1 MTSSDR
7 PSPEL
12 LALQQA
18 VAGRFSLVREIGRGG
33 MGIVFLARDLALER
47 FVAIKLLPPHLA
59 TDREAR
65 ERFVREA
72 RTVAALSH
80 PHIVPIHLVDA
91 SGDVV
96 FFVMAYVDGE
106 TLGERVRRAG
116 PLPSSEAMRVLQE
129 VAWALAHAHANGIV
143 HGDVKPDNVLLDA
156 GSGRAMVTDFGIAH
170 VLARTTPNDGVVRGT
185 PQYVSPEVAQG
196 ARGDARSD
204 LYSLGVTAW
213 FAAAGRLPFDGGSAA
228 ALVLA
233 HVHSPAPSL
242 GDAARVPLR
251 FVGAVDRCLRKDP
264 AERWSSA
271 DALAAEL
278 DAARARAPSAPAP
291 VRAFLHEWEA
301 MSGEVGTAITASLVA
316 AAEAIGLPLYDLLVR
331 GKVGFDSGILSWI
344 FIVITVLTA
353 GLAKA
358 RLIQL
363 VSHARGLL
371 RSGYGHARVAAAQVA
386 DDAEREEEREATDAV
401 ERAQRREMLFV
412 LGGSAVGT
420 LGALGLAYSD
430 LGSIFNALG
439 AAGAVAMPTLAIRTA
454 MRLDA
459 RIAREPFTSRLLR
472 GPLGRWLFKV
482 AGTRLAPPPALTALE
497 GPEPTALALGQAAR
511 ELHAALAPATRAALP
526 GDLPDL
532 IGALERTAMR
542 ARARDDDPRA
552 VEAFRSAVAA
562 LESIRLDLLRLS
574 VRAIS
579 PSELTA
585 ELLRVRALGA
595 AVDRQL
601 SAQAEVDA
609 LLALRAPLRP

>member
-1 MTSSDR
+1 MTASDR

-18 VAGRFSLVREIGRGG
+18 VAGRFSLAREIGRGG

-47 FVAIKLLPPHLA
+47 FVAIKLLPPDLA
-59 TDREAR
+59 HDREAR

-91 SGDVV
+91 SGDLA
-96 FFVMAYVDGE
+96 FFVMAYVEGE

-116 PLPSSEAMRVLQE
+116 PLAPTEAMRVVQE

-143 HGDVKPDNVLLDA
+143 HGDVKPDNILLDA
-156 GSGRAMVTDFGIAH
+156 VSGRAMVTDFGIAH
-170 VLARTTPNDGVVRGT
+170 VLARTTPLDGVVRGT

-204 LYSLGVTAW
+204 LYSLGITAW
-213 FAAAGRLPFDGGSAA
+213 FATAGRLPFDGGSAA

-242 GDAARVPLR
+242 GDAARVPVR
-251 FVGAVDRCLRKDP
+251 FVRAVDRCLRKDP
-264 AERWSSA
+264 AERWPSA
-271 DALAAEL
+271 EALAADL
-278 DAARARAPSAPAP
+278 DSARARAPSAPAP
-291 VRAFLHEWEA
+291 VRAFLHEWQA
-301 MSGEVGTAITASLVA
+301 MSGEVGTAVTATLVA

-344 FIVITVLTA
+344 FIVIAVLSA

-363 VSHARGLL
+363 VAHARGLL
-371 RSGYGHARVAAAQVA
+371 RSGFGHARVASAQVA
-386 DDAEREEEREATDAV
+386 DDAEREEERAATDAV
-401 ERAQRREMLFV
+401 EQAQRRESLFV
-412 LGGSAVGT
+412 LGGSVVGT

-430 LGSIFNALG
+430 LGSLFNALG
-439 AAGAVAMPTLAIRTA
+439 AAGAVALPTLAIRTA
-454 MRLDA
+454 TRLDA
-459 RIAREPFTSRLLR
+459 RIAREPYTSRLLR
-472 GPLGRWLFKV
+472 GPVGRWLFRI
-482 AGTRLAPPPALTALE
+482 AGTRLAPPSPLTALE

-511 ELHAALAPATRAALP
+511 DLHAALPSATRGALP
-526 GDLPDL
+526 GDLPEL

-542 ARARDDDPRA
+542 ARARDGDATAAD
-552 VEAFRSAVAA
+552 VFTNAVAA
-562 LESIRLDLLRLS
+562 LESIRLDLMRLS
-574 VRAIS
+574 VSAIS

-585 ELLRVRALGA
+585 DLTRVRALGA

-601 SAQAEVDA
+601 SANAEVDA
-609 LLALRAPLRP
+609 LLAPRTAIKP